1 MEDKLRIMRD
11 SAKAFNFMHSI
22 GIIHRD
28 IKSHNILIDEKLQV
42 KVCDF
47 GLSKFK
53 ADLGKGTM
61 QYAGTPT
68 YMAPE
73 LFQRKLYNETID

>member
-1 MEDKLRIMRD
+1 MEDKLRIIRD
-11 SAKAFNFMHSI
+11 SALAFQFMHSI

-28 IKSHNILIDEKLQV
+28 IKSHNILIDTNLQV

-47 GLSKFK
+47 GLSRFK

-61 QYAGTPT
+61 QYSGTPA

-73 LFQRKLYNETID
+73 LY